1 MPYTQETHRIPH
13 HGRVAEGTLFR
24 PDTDKKVPLVLFCH
38 GYNGRRDSFFPAASF
53 LAESGIA
60 CFCLDFCGGAAVD
73 KSGFPTEQMTLL
85 TEKEDLGAAFSYCAQ
100 LPYADI
106 DNLFLFGESQGGL
119 VSALFAEEHAQELN
133 GLILLFPAL
142 CIPDDWRKKFPQG
155 APLPESMDFWG
166 MKLGKRFFETAC
178 AMQVFEN
185 IGQFDKPVLLLHG
198 DADCV
203 VPLSYSRRAE
213 KAYKNAKLVVF
224 DGEGH
229 GFSEQGNE
237 QVRQLCLRFIRERM
251 GTN

>member
-24 PDTDKKVPLVLFCH
+24 PDTDRKVPLVLFCH

-85 TEKEDLGAAFSYCAQ
+85 TEKEDLGAALSHCAQ
-100 LPYADI
+100 LPYADR

-142 CIPDDWRKKFPQG
+142 CIPDDWRKNF
-155 APLPESMDFWG
+155 
-166 MKLGKRFFETAC
+166 
-178 AMQVFEN
+178 
-185 IGQFDKPVLLLHG
+185 
-198 DADCV
+198 
-203 VPLSYSRRAE
+203 RRARHSP
-213 KAYKNAKLVVF
+213 KAWIF
-224 DGEGH
+224 GE
-229 GFSEQGNE
+229 
-237 QVRQLCLRFIRERM
+237 
-251 GTN
+251 